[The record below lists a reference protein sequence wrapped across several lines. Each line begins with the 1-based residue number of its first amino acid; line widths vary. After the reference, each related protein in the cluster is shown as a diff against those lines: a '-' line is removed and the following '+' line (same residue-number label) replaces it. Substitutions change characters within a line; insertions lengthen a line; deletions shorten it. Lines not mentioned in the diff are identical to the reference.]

1 MAKCEMCQKTTQ
13 FGRNVSFSN
22 RHTSR
27 VFRPNLQ
34 KATLY
39 VNGRAQQKTLCTK
52 CIKSLG
58 KVK

>member
-1 MAKCEMCQKTTQ
+1 MAKCEMCHKTTQ

-34 KATLY
+34 KATVY

-52 CIKSLG
+52 CIKALG